1 MLSLNSVYR
10 GLRAQNHSPLAC
22 GIIMQHM
29 VDYEYDQDGDYEK
42 YERLYAEVSKLVQND
57 TLSR

>member
-1 MLSLNSVYR
+1 
-10 GLRAQNHSPLAC
+10 
-22 GIIMQHM
+22 MQHM